1 MFQTRA
7 VSDISE
13 FSLWR
18 PEGQLRD
25 YLARD
30 VLAVVLGRASGHLDG
45 GELLAELSEHID
57 RRLEVTAE
65 GGTVGAVALSVLVD
79 ERQQGDVIAL
89 HVSVGIEHPAGQLEG
104 LSLGLGQL
112 LAVGSLSQIVE
123 SLCARDGSGL
133 SDDVH
138 SDTLTFL
145 ILSVCVITGR
155 RTSWYA
161 CQKQPH
167 LLECIRPRR

>member
-18 PEGQLRD
+18 PEGQLLD
-25 YLARD
+25 DLAED

-45 GELLAELSEHID
+45 GELLTELSEHID

-65 GGTVGAVALSVLVD
+65 GGAVGAVAVTVLVD
-79 ERQQGDVIAL
+79 ERQQSYLIAL
-89 HVSVGIEHPAGQLEG
+89 HVGIGIENPAGQFEG
-104 LSLGLGQL
+104 ISLGLGQL
-112 LAVGSLSQIVE
+112 LAVGGLSQIVE
-123 SLCARDGSGL
+123 SLCRRDSSGFC
-133 SDDVH
+133 DDVH

-145 ILSVCVITGR
+145 VLSVCAFTGR
-155 RTSWYA
+155 RTSWCA
-161 CQKQPH
+161 CQKQPP
-167 LLECIRPRR
+167 LRECIRPRR